1 MGKKHSKKANDS
13 MYNERTKEAKT
24 VRKIVL
30 FILLAILLIV
40 IMAGVSGYFYVQ
52 SAFKP
57 MDAGNEETTEFE
69 IPMGSSS
76 SDIAEI
82 LKEHDLIKNSLV
94 FRAYVKLN
102 NYSEFQA
109 GEYELSPSLSMKEI
123 INRLN
128 EGKLMEDPEAKV
140 TVPEGKSVE
149 EIADIVEEE
158 LSIPSKEF
166 LDVAEDDTY
175 LEELI
180 EEYPDLLSDDI
191 LNSDVI
197 MPLEG
202 YLFAGT
208 FEFFEEEPSPQSV
221 IAKMLDATKD
231 MVEKHEEALDDTDLN
246 THEML
251 TLASVVERESKYD
264 EDRPKVAQ
272 VFLNR
277 LNEDM
282 KLQSDITA
290 AYANGEH
297 KITMTYDDVE
307 IDSPYNTYN
316 VKGLPPAPIA
326 SPSTDAVEA
335 VLDPA
340 GKDFDYTYFYARPD
354 GETHYSKTLDEH
366 KKVVEKYRH
375 EWDELEEE
383 SKKE

>member
-1 MGKKHSKKANDS
+1 MGKKRSKKANDS
-13 MYNERTKEAKT
+13 IYNERTKEAKT

-30 FILLAILLIV
+30 FILLGILLI
-40 IMAGVSGYFYVQ
+40 IIIAGVSGYFYVQ

-57 MDAGNEETTEFE
+57 MDPGNEETVEFE

-76 SDIAEI
+76 SEIAEI

-94 FRAYVKLN
+94 FRSYVKLN
-102 NYSEFQA
+102 NYSDFQA
-109 GEYELSPSLSMKEI
+109 GEYEMSPSLSMKEI

-128 EGKLMEDPEAKV
+128 KGQLMKEPEAKV
-140 TVPEGKSVE
+140 TIPEGKSVE
-149 EIADIVEEE
+149 EIADIVEDE
-158 LSIPSKEF
+158 LSISSEDF
-166 LDVAEDDTY
+166 LDMAEDTTY

-191 LNSDVI
+191 LKSDVI

-208 FEFFEEEPSPQSV
+208 FEFFEEDPSPQSV
-221 IAKMLDATKD
+221 IAEMLDSTKD
-231 MVEKHEEALDDTDLN
+231 MVEKYDEALEDTDLN

-251 TLASVVERESKYD
+251 TLASIVERESKYD

-277 LNEDM
+277 LDEDM

-307 IDSPYNTYN
+307 VDSPYNTYN

-366 KKVVEKYRH
+366 KKVVKKYRH

>member
-1 MGKKHSKKANDS
+1 MSKKHKKKNNGNI
-13 MYNERTKEAKT
+13 YEERTKEAKT
-24 VRKIVL
+24 VRKAVL
-30 FILLAILLIV
+30 YILLAIVILI
-40 IMAGVSGYFYVQ
+40 IIAAVSGYFYVQ

-57 MDAGNEETTEFE
+57 VDADNEETVEFE

-76 SDIAEI
+76 SEIATI
-82 LKEHDLIKNSLV
+82 LEEKDLIKNSLI
-94 FRAYVKLN
+94 FRAYIKLN
-102 NYSEFQA
+102 NKSDFQA

-123 INRLN
+123 INRLS
-128 EGKLMEDPEAKV
+128 EGKLMEEPEAKL
-140 TVPEGKSVE
+140 TIPEGKSVE
-149 EIADIVEEE
+149 EIADIVEDE
-158 LSIPSKEF
+158 LSISSEDF
-166 LDVAEDDTY
+166 LEVAEDNTY
-175 LEELI
+175 LKDLI

-191 LNSDVI
+191 LDNDVI

-208 FEFFEEEPSPQSV
+208 FEFYEKDPSPEEV
-221 IAKMLDATKD
+221 ITKMIDATKELVD
-231 MVEKHEEALDDTDLN
+231 KNKDALDDSGLN

-251 TLASVVERESKYD
+251 TLASIVERESKYE

-277 LNEDM
+277 LKEDM

-297 KITMTYDDVE
+297 KITMTYEDVE
-307 IDSPYNTYN
+307 VDSPYNTYN

-326 SPSTDAVEA
+326 SPSIEAIEA
-335 VLDPA
+335 VLHPA
-340 GKDFDYTYFYARPD
+340 GKDFDYEYFYARPD

-366 KKVVEKYRH
+366 KEVIDKYRH
-375 EWDELEEE
+375 EWDELEKK